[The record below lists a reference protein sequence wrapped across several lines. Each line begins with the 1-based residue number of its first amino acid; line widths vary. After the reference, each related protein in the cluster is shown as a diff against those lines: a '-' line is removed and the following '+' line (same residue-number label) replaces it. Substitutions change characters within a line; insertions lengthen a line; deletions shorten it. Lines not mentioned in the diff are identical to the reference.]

1 MLSFLNEI
9 LTHLCFADTIYVE
22 KSGFMQEVAG
32 FLYCDTKNRFFFRLI
47 YDGWRR
53 CHIWKRLN

>member
-32 FLYCDTKNRFFFRLI
+32 FLYCDTKNRFFF
-47 YDGWRR
+47 D
-53 CHIWKRLN
+53 